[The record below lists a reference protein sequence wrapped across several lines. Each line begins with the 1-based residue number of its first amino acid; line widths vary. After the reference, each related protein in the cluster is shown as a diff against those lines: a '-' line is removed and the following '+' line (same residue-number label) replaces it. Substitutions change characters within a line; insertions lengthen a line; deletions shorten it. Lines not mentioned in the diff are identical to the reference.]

1 MEQSIQQLAKELCL
15 KLEALGE
22 GMLGIDDVAPLVD
35 DAREV
40 YERLIALRYAA
51 IERAVKGDAVNS
63 SDESDDAGDD
73 RVAFRLT
80 DVLPGQTSLIDAI
93 EEIQRENGQTTEA
106 AVENSDGDDADA
118 ADEEPAEEPEA
129 PVAHEPVTASIPQEE
144 KAEVKVDNA
153 VPAPAIAKPAENA
166 RPSIPKNQEQG
177 GKTIADRLR
186 RTPIE
191 DLRKAIGINQRF
203 QFLNELFS
211 GDNERYVR
219 TIDEVN
225 SADSLS
231 AAMAIL
237 GAANERLAQP
247 DDDDAVA
254 QALLQLVERRF
265 L

>member
-1 MEQSIQQLAKELCL
+1 MEQSIQQLAKELSL

-22 GMLGIDDVAPLVD
+22 GMLSIDDVAPLVD

-51 IERAVKGDAVNS
+51 IERAVNADAMS
-63 SDESDDAGDD
+63 SVDELDDAGDD

-93 EEIQRENGQTTEA
+93 EEIQRENGESCEPDVAEDEA
-106 AVENSDGDDADA
+106 NNAELNLDSDEEGPVPAAQKTPVESFFQEENAVQKERAA
-118 ADEEPAEEPEA
+118 HPADEMLKA
-129 PVAHEPVTASIPQEE
+129 VDIP
-144 KAEVKVDNA
+144 
-153 VPAPAIAKPAENA
+153 
-166 RPSIPKNQEQG
+166 RPSNPKNLEKSE
-177 GKTIADRLR
+177 KTIADRLR

-211 GDNERYVR
+211 GDNECYVR

-225 SADSLS
+225 SAESL
-231 AAMAIL
+231 AAALTLL

>member
-1 MEQSIQQLAKELCL
+1 MEQSIQQIAKELSL
-15 KLEALGE
+15 KLEALEE
-22 GMLGIDDVAPLVD
+22 GMLSMDDVAPLVD
-35 DAREV
+35 DAREL

-51 IERAVKGDAVNS
+51 IERAVKGDAA
-63 SDESDDAGDD
+63 DDAIDANDADDAD
-73 RVAFRLT
+73 RVAFRIG

-93 EEIQRENGQTTEA
+93 EEIQRENGNAHPSDEEVEDTETEEEIAEPAA
-106 AVENSDGDDADA
+106 AVIAPEPVSHPPVIPQNEAKPTK
-118 ADEEPAEEPEA
+118 EEPVVPTNQA
-129 PVAHEPVTASIPQEE
+129 PTATASAHPSPQ
-144 KAEVKVDNA
+144 
-153 VPAPAIAKPAENA
+153 
-166 RPSIPKNQEQG
+166 KNQQPG
-177 GKTIADRLR
+177 DKTIADRLR
-186 RTPIE
+186 RTPIQ

-203 QFLNELFS
+203 QFLNDLFS

-225 SADSLS
+225 SAVSLS

-247 DDDDAVA
+247 DEDDAVA

>member
-1 MEQSIQQLAKELCL
+1 M
-15 KLEALGE
+15 
-22 GMLGIDDVAPLVD
+22 
-35 DAREV
+35 
-40 YERLIALRYAA
+40 
-51 IERAVKGDAVNS
+51 
-63 SDESDDAGDD
+63 
-73 RVAFRLT
+73 
-80 DVLPGQTSLIDAI
+80 
-93 EEIQRENGQTTEA
+93 
-106 AVENSDGDDADA
+106 
-118 ADEEPAEEPEA
+118 
-129 PVAHEPVTASIPQEE
+129 
-144 KAEVKVDNA
+144 
-153 VPAPAIAKPAENA
+153 
-166 RPSIPKNQEQG
+166 
-177 GKTIADRLR
+177 R

-247 DDDDAVA
+247 DEDDAVA